1 MAKTSIPLT
10 RERILQAALR
20 ILDGQ
25 GLDGLSMR
33 KLAAELGVE
42 AMSLYN
48 HVKDKRDLLDGL
60 TDLALASLPVPE
72 DALPWDARLET
83 LALGLYQ
90 ALIAHPT
97 LALVLGSEQ
106 GFPRDAHV
114 LRGMDSAIAALS
126 QAGISPTQQV
136 NAYRGLLALCL
147 GSVFAHTQGLSKTR
161 AQAQAD
167 WDQAGARRW
176 DAASLP
182 HLAALAPAFTQ
193 TYAEDDFHFMLNAYL
208 SYLRGMAIEE

>member
-1 MAKTSIPLT
+1 
-10 RERILQAALR
+10 
-20 ILDGQ
+20 
-25 GLDGLSMR
+25 MR

-48 HVKDKRDLLDGL
+48 HIKDKRDLLDGL
-60 TDLALASLPVPE
+60 TDLALASLPVP
-72 DALPWDARLET
+72 DSSLPWDRRLEE

-90 ALIAHPT
+90 ALIDHP
-97 LALVLGSEQ
+97 ALVLVLGQEQ
-106 GFPRDAHV
+106 GFPRDPNV

-126 QAGISPTQQV
+126 QAGLTPTRQV

-161 AQAQAD
+161 AQAQVN
-167 WDQAGARRW
+167 WDQAGSHTW

-182 HLAALAPAFTQ
+182 YLAALAPAFTQ
-193 TYAEDDFHFMLNAYL
+193 TYAEDDFRFMLRAYL
-208 SYLRGMAIEE
+208 NYLRGLAVEV